1 MQFLHQMFNVSALLL
16 DTALKPPTPLTNG
29 AINTVTVTQY
39 LLKNVTNAQT
49 LRNRTR
55 NQTEYNYV
63 YVCGKKS
70 LNKFK

>member
-1 MQFLHQMFNVSALLL
+1 MNKQHSN
-16 DTALKPPTPLTNG
+16 
-29 AINTVTVTQY
+29 TVTQY

-63 YVCGKKS
+63 YVCGKKMS
-70 LNKFK
+70 K

>member
-1 MQFLHQMFNVSALLL
+1 MFPAYLVKARNSCF
-16 DTALKPPTPLTNG
+16 
-29 AINTVTVTQY
+29 NTHTDTQY

-63 YVCGKKS
+63 YVCAKKMS
-70 LNKFK
+70 K